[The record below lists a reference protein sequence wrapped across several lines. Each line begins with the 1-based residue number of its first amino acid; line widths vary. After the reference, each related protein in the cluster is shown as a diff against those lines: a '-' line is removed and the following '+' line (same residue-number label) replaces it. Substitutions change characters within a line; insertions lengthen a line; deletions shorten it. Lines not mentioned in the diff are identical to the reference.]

1 MRSLPGTRVWVCEPQ
16 AVSTDLMYRGSA
28 LSLMSKT
35 LMPSQDSF
43 TVAGCAMLLQESSLR
58 DESVERN
65 SRSP

>member
-1 MRSLPGTRVWVCEPQ
+1 
-16 AVSTDLMYRGSA
+16 MYRGFA

-43 TVAGCAMLLQESSLR
+43 SVAGCVVLLQESSLR
-58 DESVERN
+58 EESVERK